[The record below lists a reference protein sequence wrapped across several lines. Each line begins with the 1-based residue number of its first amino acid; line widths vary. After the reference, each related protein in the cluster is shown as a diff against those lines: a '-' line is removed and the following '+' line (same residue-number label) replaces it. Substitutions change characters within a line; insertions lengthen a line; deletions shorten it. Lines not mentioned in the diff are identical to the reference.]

1 MMKGKTMYVPEKF
14 ALRMKELL
22 KDEYEE
28 FLGTYEGRRYQAVRV
43 NTLKISVEDFKKIC
57 PFKLYGDVAWEKR
70 GFYITED
77 KPGKHP
83 YHAAGLYYVQE
94 PSAMAVVPSLGI
106 KPGYKV
112 LDLCAAPGGKSTQA
126 AAYLQGQGFLVVNE
140 IEPKRAKVLSENI
153 ERMGIRNAVVTN
165 NSPQQLEKVFEGY
178 FDRIIVDAPC
188 SGEGMFKK
196 EEAAIQ
202 DWSQEA
208 VEGCAI
214 RQKEIIESAGAMLKP
229 GGLMVYSTCTF
240 STEENEGI
248 IGGFLKK
255 NPNFV
260 IENIPKE
267 NGFVPGFTQYGE
279 GFSMEGAARLFP
291 HKVKGEGHFLCLL
304 RKTSGSEGN
313 QEIMKNTIKKE
324 QLLDYYRFSESVLK
338 EEISGSLYLKGEE
351 LYALPEE
358 ICQVK
363 GLRILRGGLQLGMLK
378 KNRFEPNHALALALN
393 QNQVKRCVNL
403 SSSDEGI
410 IKYLK
415 GDILEVNEDDGW
427 CLVAVDGYSIGWG
440 KVSSGKMKNH
450 YPKGLRW

>member
-14 ALRMKELL
+14 SLRMEELL
-22 KDEYEE
+22 KDEYNE
-28 FLGTYEGRRYQAVRV
+28 FLSTYEGRRYQAIRV
-43 NTLKISVEDFKKIC
+43 NTLKIAAQDFIRIC
-57 PFKLYGDVAWEKR
+57 PFKLYGGVAWEKR
-70 GFYITED
+70 GYYIAED

-94 PSAMAVVPSLGI
+94 PSAMSVVPCLKI
-106 KPGYKV
+106 KPGHRV

-126 AAYLQGQGFLVVNE
+126 AAYLEGQGLLVSNE
-140 IEPKRAKVLSENI
+140 IEPKRARVLSENI

-165 NSPQQLEKVFEGY
+165 NTPQQLQKVFEGY

-214 RQKEIIESAGAMLKP
+214 RQREIIDSAGAMLKP
-229 GGLMVYSTCTF
+229 GGLMIYSTCTF
-240 STEENEGI
+240 STDENEGI

-255 NPNFV
+255 NPEFS

-267 NGFVPGFTQYGE
+267 YGFVPGFTQYGQ
-279 GFSMEGAARLFP
+279 GFGMEGAARLFP

-304 RKTSGSEGN
+304 RKNIGNEGSQDN
-313 QEIMKNTIKKE
+313 MNNTINRE
-324 QLLDYYRFSESVLK
+324 QLSDYYKFAKTTLK
-338 EEISGSLYLKGEE
+338 DEISGNLYLKGEE
-351 LYALPEE
+351 LYALPMEL
-358 ICQVK
+358 CQVK
-363 GLRILRGGLQLGMLK
+363 GLRILRGGLQLGTLK
-378 KNRFEPNHALALALN
+378 KNRFEPNHALALALKE
-393 QNQVKRCVNL
+393 NQVVRCVNL
-403 SSSDEGI
+403 SSSDESM

-415 GDILEVNEDDGW
+415 GEVLEVNEDDGW

>member
-1 MMKGKTMYVPEKF
+1 MYVPEKF
-14 ALRMKELL
+14 AIRMKELL
-22 KDEYEE
+22 KDEYDE
-28 FLGTYEGRRYQAVRV
+28 FLSTYEGRRYQAIRV
-43 NTLKISVEDFKKIC
+43 NTLKVSVEDFNKIC
-57 PFKLYGDVAWEKR
+57 PFKLHGEVAWEKR
-70 GFYITED
+70 GFYIEED

-94 PSAMAVVPSLGI
+94 PSAMAVVPSLNI
-106 KPGYKV
+106 KPGHKV

-126 AAYLQGQGFLVVNE
+126 AAYLEGQGLLVANE

-165 NSPQQLEKVFEGY
+165 NTPQQLEKVFEGY

-202 DWSQEA
+202 DWSQET

-214 RQKEIIESAGAMLKP
+214 RQREIIESAGTMLKP

-248 IGGFLKK
+248 IGKFLKR
-255 NPNFV
+255 NPNFTM
-260 IENIPKE
+260 ENIPKE
-267 NGFVPGFTQYGE
+267 YGFVPGFSQYGE
-279 GFSMEGAARLFP
+279 GFNMEGAARLFP

-304 RKTSGSEGN
+304 RKTSGSEGK
-313 QEIMKNTIKKE
+313 QDSIKNNLKKE
-324 QLLDYYRFSESVLK
+324 QLSDYYRFLDDVLK
-338 EEISGSLYLKGEE
+338 EEISGTFYLKGEE
-351 LYALPEE
+351 LYAIPEGL
-358 ICQVK
+358 CQVK
-363 GLRILRGGLQLGMLK
+363 GLRILRGGLQLGTLK
-378 KNRFEPNHALALALN
+378 KDRFEPNHALALSLN
-393 QNQVKRCVNL
+393 QDQVKRYVNL

-415 GDILEVNEDDGW
+415 GDILEVNEENGW
-427 CLVAVDGYSIGWG
+427 CLVTVDGYSIGWG

>member
-1 MMKGKTMYVPEKF
+1 MYVPEKF
-14 ALRMKELL
+14 AIRMEELL
-22 KDEYEE
+22 KDEYKE
-28 FLGTYEGRRYQAVRV
+28 FLSTYENRRYQAIRV
-43 NTLKISVEDFKKIC
+43 NTLKISAEDFVKVC
-57 PFKLYGDVAWEKR
+57 PFKLHGEVPWEKS
-70 GFYITED
+70 GFYIAED

-94 PSAMAVVPSLGI
+94 PSAMAVVPCLDI
-106 KPGYKV
+106 RPGHRV

-126 AAYLQGQGFLVVNE
+126 AAYLQGQGLLVANE
-140 IEPKRAKVLSENI
+140 IEPKRARILSENI

-165 NSPQQLEKVFEGY
+165 NTPQQLEKVFEGY

-196 EEAAIQ
+196 EEAALQ

-214 RQKEIIESAGAMLKP
+214 RQKEIIESAGNMLKP

-240 STEENEGI
+240 STDENEGV
-248 IGGFLKK
+248 IGSFLRK

-260 IENIPKE
+260 VENIPKE
-267 NGFVPGFTQYGE
+267 YGFVPGFTQYGE

-304 RKTSGSEGN
+304 RKTIGSIGS
-313 QEIMKNTIKKE
+313 QDGMKNTVKRE
-324 QLLDYYRFSESVLK
+324 QLSDYYSFAESALK
-338 EEISGSLYLKGEE
+338 DGLNGNFYLKGEE
-351 LYALPEE
+351 LYALPEGL
-358 ICQVK
+358 CQVK
-363 GLRILRGGLQLGMLK
+363 GLRILRGGLQLGTLK
-378 KNRFEPNHALALALN
+378 KNRFEPSHALALALN

-403 SSSDEGI
+403 SSSGEGI

-415 GDILEVNEDDGW
+415 GDILEVDMDDGW
-427 CLVAVDGYSIGWG
+427 CLVTVDGYSIGWG

>member
-1 MMKGKTMYVPEKF
+1 MYVPEKF
-14 ALRMKELL
+14 AIRMEELL
-22 KDEYEE
+22 KDEYKE
-28 FLGTYEGRRYQAVRV
+28 FLSTYENRRYQAIRV
-43 NTLKISVEDFKKIC
+43 NTLKISAEDFVKVC
-57 PFKLYGDVAWEKR
+57 PFKLHGGVPWEKS
-70 GFYITED
+70 GFYIAED

-94 PSAMAVVPSLGI
+94 PSAMAVVPCLDI
-106 KPGYKV
+106 RPGHRV

-126 AAYLQGQGFLVVNE
+126 AAYLQGQGLLVANE
-140 IEPKRAKVLSENI
+140 IEPKRARILSENI

-165 NSPQQLEKVFEGY
+165 NTPQQLEKVFEGY

-196 EEAAIQ
+196 EEAALQ

-214 RQKEIIESAGAMLKP
+214 RQKEIIESAGNMLKP

-240 STEENEGI
+240 STDENEGV
-248 IGGFLKK
+248 IGSFLRK

-260 IENIPKE
+260 VENIPKE
-267 NGFVPGFTQYGE
+267 YGFVPGFTQYGE

-304 RKTSGSEGN
+304 RKTIGSIGS
-313 QEIMKNTIKKE
+313 QDGMKNTVKRE
-324 QLLDYYRFSESVLK
+324 QLSDYYSFAESALK
-338 EEISGSLYLKGEE
+338 DGLNGNFYLKGEE
-351 LYALPEE
+351 LYALPEGL
-358 ICQVK
+358 CQVK
-363 GLRILRGGLQLGMLK
+363 GLRILRGGLHLGTLK
-378 KNRFEPNHALALALN
+378 KNRFEPSHALALALN

-403 SSSDEGI
+403 SSSGEGI

-415 GDILEVNEDDGW
+415 GDILEVDMDDGW
-427 CLVAVDGYSIGWG
+427 CLVTVDGYSIGWG